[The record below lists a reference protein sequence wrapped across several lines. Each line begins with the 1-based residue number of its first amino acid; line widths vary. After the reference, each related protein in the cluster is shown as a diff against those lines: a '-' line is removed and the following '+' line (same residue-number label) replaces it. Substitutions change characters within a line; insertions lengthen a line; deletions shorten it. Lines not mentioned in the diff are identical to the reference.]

1 MEEYIGFGLVALIL
15 IGLFL
20 IIKKIFTKKNNLH
33 KDEIILDKDML
44 HYGPFSGSLGKQYR
58 KHKKH
63 MLLLAVSSSF
73 LNADIELR
81 TIDNWGINSWGQEA
95 LILQKSSE
103 NHQSNFYI
111 EMNRPFCI
119 CTDPVITTPSGT
131 SNYNIGDR
139 IEAVI
144 TVDDYKPKKVVFDV
158 NNIFEDG
165 TYLLK
170 PKYYPSLRYAEII
183 KIKFAQNVAL
193 DDMLFNTKGM
203 RNAMKQS
210 ERICF
215 SDYELEDS
223 EIKETSLI

>member
-1 MEEYIGFGLVALIL
+1 MEEFIGFGLVAFFIT
-15 IGLFL
+15 GLVL
-20 IIKKIFTKKNNLH
+20 TIRKVFTKKKDLYEYE
-33 KDEIILDKDML
+33 DEIILDNDMV
-44 HYGPFSGSLGKQYR
+44 HYGPFSGSSDKSYR
-58 KHKKH
+58 KHIF
-63 MLLLAVSSSF
+63 LLAVSSSF
-73 LNADIELR
+73 LSADIELR

-95 LILQKSSE
+95 LILQKTSDD
-103 NHQSNFYI
+103 HQSNFYI

-131 SNYNIGDR
+131 SNYNIGDK

-158 NNIFEDG
+158 KNIFDDG

-183 KIKFAQNVAL
+183 KIKFTQNVSL

-215 SDYELEDS
+215 SDYQLKES
-223 EIKETSLI
+223 EIEDVRI

>member
-1 MEEYIGFGLVALIL
+1 MEEFIGFGLVAFFIT
-15 IGLFL
+15 GLVL
-20 IIKKIFTKKNNLH
+20 TIRKVFTKKKDLYEYE
-33 KDEIILDKDML
+33 DEIILDNDMV
-44 HYGPFSGSLGKQYR
+44 HYGPFSGSSDKSYR
-58 KHKKH
+58 KHIF
-63 MLLLAVSSSF
+63 LLAVSSSF
-73 LNADIELR
+73 LSADIEFR

-95 LILQKSSE
+95 LILQKTSDD
-103 NHQSNFYI
+103 HQSNFYI

-131 SNYNIGDR
+131 SNYNIGDK

-158 NNIFEDG
+158 KNIFDDG

-183 KIKFAQNVAL
+183 KIKFAQNVSL

-203 RNAMKQS
+203 SNAMKQS

-215 SDYELEDS
+215 SDYQLKES
-223 EIKETSLI
+223 EIEDVRI

>member
-1 MEEYIGFGLVALIL
+1 MEEYIGFGFVALIL
-15 IGLFL
+15 VGLFL
-20 IIKKIFTKKNNLH
+20 TIKKIFTKKKDLH
-33 KDEIILDKDML
+33 EDEIILDNDMV

-58 KHKKH
+58 KHMKH
-63 MLLLAVSSSF
+63 ILLIAVSSSF
-73 LNADIELR
+73 LSADIELR
-81 TIDNWGINSWGQEA
+81 TIDNWGISSWGNET
-95 LILQKSSE
+95 LVMQKTSD

-111 EMNRPFCI
+111 EMDRPFCI
-119 CTDPVITTPSGT
+119 CTDPIITTPSGET
-131 SNYNIGDR
+131 NYNIGDR

-158 NNIFEDG
+158 KNIFEDG

-215 SDYELEDS
+215 SDYQLKES
-223 EIKETSLI
+223 EIEDVKI

>member
-1 MEEYIGFGLVALIL
+1 MEEYIGFGLVVLIL

-20 IIKKIFTKKNNLH
+20 TIKKIFTKKKDLH
-33 KDEIILDKDML
+33 EDEIILDNDMV

-58 KHKKH
+58 KHMKH
-63 MLLLAVSSSF
+63 ILLLAVSSSF
-73 LNADIELR
+73 LSADIELI
-81 TIDNWGINSWGQEA
+81 TIDNWGISSWGNET
-95 LILQKSSE
+95 LVMQKTSD

-111 EMNRPFCI
+111 EMDRPFCI
-119 CTDPVITTPSGT
+119 CTDPIITTPSGET
-131 SNYNIGDR
+131 NYNIGDR

-158 NNIFEDG
+158 KNIFEDG

-223 EIKETSLI
+223 EMKETSLI

>member
-1 MEEYIGFGLVALIL
+1 MEEFIGFGLVALFITGLVLIL
-15 IGLFL
+15 
-20 IIKKIFTKKNNLH
+20 KKVFTKKKDLY
-33 KDEIILDKDML
+33 KYEDEIILDNDMV
-44 HYGPFSGSLGKQYR
+44 HYGPFSGGPDKSYR
-58 KHKKH
+58 KHI
-63 MLLLAVSSSF
+63 LLLAVSSSF

-95 LILQKSSE
+95 LILQKSSD

-119 CTDPVITTPSGT
+119 CTDPIITTPSGET
-131 SNYNIGDR
+131 NYNIGDR
-139 IEAVI
+139 IEAVMTI
-144 TVDDYKPKKVVFDV
+144 DDYKPKKVVFDV
-158 NNIFEDG
+158 KNIFEDG

-203 RNAMKQS
+203 SNAMKQS

-215 SDYELEDS
+215 SDYELKES
-223 EIKETSLI
+223 EIEDVKV

>member
-1 MEEYIGFGLVALIL
+1 MEGFIGFGLVAFFIT
-15 IGLFL
+15 GLVL
-20 IIKKIFTKKNNLH
+20 TIRKVFTKKKDLYEYE
-33 KDEIILDKDML
+33 DEIILDNDMV
-44 HYGPFSGSLGKQYR
+44 HYGPFSGSPDKSYR
-58 KHKKH
+58 KHIF
-63 MLLLAVSSSF
+63 LLAVSSSF
-73 LNADIELR
+73 LSADIEFR

-95 LILQKSSE
+95 LILQKTSDD
-103 NHQSNFYI
+103 HQSNFYI

-131 SNYNIGDR
+131 SNYNIGDK

-158 NNIFEDG
+158 KNIFDDG

-183 KIKFAQNVAL
+183 KIKFAQNVSL

-215 SDYELEDS
+215 SDYQLKES
-223 EIKETSLI
+223 EIEDVRI

>member
-1 MEEYIGFGLVALIL
+1 MEEFIGFGLVALFIT
-15 IGLFL
+15 GLVL
-20 IIKKIFTKKNNLH
+20 TIRKVFTKKKDLYEYE
-33 KDEIILDKDML
+33 DEIILDNDMV
-44 HYGPFSGSLGKQYR
+44 HYGPFSGSSDKSYR
-58 KHKKH
+58 KHIF
-63 MLLLAVSSSF
+63 LLAVSSSF
-73 LNADIELR
+73 LSADIELR

-95 LILQKSSE
+95 LILQKTSDD
-103 NHQSNFYI
+103 HQSNFYI

-131 SNYNIGDR
+131 SNYNIGDK

-158 NNIFEDG
+158 KNIFDDG

-183 KIKFAQNVAL
+183 KIKFAQNVSL

-203 RNAMKQS
+203 SNAMKQS

-215 SDYELEDS
+215 SDYQLKES
-223 EIKETSLI
+223 EIEDVRI